1 MTSLDWTAF
10 IAAQGLLLVGLGTV
24 IAGFATRNRSRFRRG
39 CVFAVV
45 AIASVALSAV
55 IAPAAGL
62 VLIAV
67 ALVAIYLVRR
77 RLQQLNAQNT
87 LERTGPTR

>member
-1 MTSLDWTAF
+1 MTGLDWTAF
-10 IAAQGLLLVGLGTV
+10 IAGQALLLAGLGTV
-24 IAGFATRNRSRFRRG
+24 VAGVVTGNRSRFGRG

-45 AIASVALSAV
+45 AIASVALSGV

-62 VLIAV
+62 VLIAA
-67 ALVAIYLVRR
+67 ALVAIRLVRR
-77 RLQQLNAQNT
+77 RLQQLNTQT

>member
-1 MTSLDWTAF
+1 VTGLDWTAF
-10 IAAQGLLLVGLGTV
+10 IAAQALLLVGIGTV
-24 IAGFATRNRSRFRRG
+24 VAGVVTRNRSRFGWG

-45 AIASVALSAV
+45 AIASVALSGV

-62 VLIAV
+62 VLIAA
-67 ALVAIYLVRR
+67 ALVAIHLVRR
-77 RLQQLNAQNT
+77 RLQQLNAQT

>member
-24 IAGFATRNRSRFRRG
+24 VAGFATRNRSRFRRG

-45 AIASVALSAV
+45 AIASVALNAV

-77 RLQQLNAQNT
+77 RLQQLNAQST